1 MFEPDEI
8 KRLIEGA
15 LPGATARVVDDA
27 GDKEH
32 FFAEVVAPQFQGK
45 GLVQQHQLVYKSLG
59 SRMGNE
65 IHALQ
70 LKTYTPEQ
78 WAKKEGS

>member
-1 MFEPDEI
+1 MFEPEEI
-8 KRLIEGA
+8 KRLIEVA

-32 FFAEVVAPQFQGK
+32 FFAEVAAPQFVGK
-45 GLVQQHQLVYKSLG
+45 SLVGQHQLVYRALG
-59 SRMGNE
+59 ARVGNE

-70 LKTYTPEQ
+70 LKTFTPEQ
-78 WAKKEGS
+78 WARKEGQ

>member
-8 KRLIEGA
+8 KRLIEVA
-15 LPGATARVVDDA
+15 LPGAIARVVDDA

-32 FFAEVVAPQFQGK
+32 FFAEVVAPAFAGK
-45 GLVQQHQLVYKSLG
+45 GLVQQHQLVYKALG

-70 LKTYTPEQ
+70 LKTYTPDQ
-78 WAKKEGS
+78 WAKKEGQ